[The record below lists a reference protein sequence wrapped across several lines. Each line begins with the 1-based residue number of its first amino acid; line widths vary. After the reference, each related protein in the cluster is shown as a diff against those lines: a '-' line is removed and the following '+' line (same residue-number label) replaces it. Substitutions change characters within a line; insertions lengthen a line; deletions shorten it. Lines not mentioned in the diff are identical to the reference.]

1 MLRKLLPKMHR
12 LYEQSH
18 LAAEFQGFAA
28 WLRATGYS
36 DYLIRRHLSRL
47 RKTLEFGDATADKE
61 WSVEKLK
68 GAFDRYCKLTFKRH
82 TAGYEATRRAYEQ
95 YLQARQR
102 LRRKGPPNDFFGPF
116 RGEYRRHL
124 EEVRGFCVPTV
135 AQHLSTVSE
144 FIANALKRGE
154 SPALL
159 TSQDIEEYLSQ
170 KSRKCDR
177 NTLQHLVA
185 RLRAFLRYAFAHGLI
200 PGRLDVIDTP
210 RTYRGE
216 LPPRALPW
224 PLVKRLLSSI
234 DRSARAGWRNYTMLH
249 LMAYYGL
256 RASEV
261 ADLRVGSI
269 DWSAKTCRV
278 EQRKTHCDLI
288 LPLSDATMSLLRRYL
303 RHGRSDTNH
312 PQLFLRAR
320 NPAGRIKHT
329 AVCNVFYR
337 VAHRSGLSLQQY
349 SSYSLRHA
357 FAMRLLQRGVGV
369 KAIGDCLGHHS
380 LEATCVYLRLNVSA
394 LRTIGL
400 PLPPR
405 KLSGRSSC
413 ER

>member
-1 MLRKLLPKMHR
+1 MLRKLLPKMYR

-28 WLRATGYS
+28 WLRDTGYS
-36 DYLIRRHLSRL
+36 DHLICRHLCRV
-47 RKTLEFGDATADKE
+47 RNALEFSGATVEQE
-61 WSVEKLK
+61 WSTEKLK
-68 GAFDRYCKLTFKRH
+68 QAFDRYCKLTAKRH
-82 TAGYEATRRAYEQ
+82 TVGYHAARRAYEQ
-95 YLQARQR
+95 YLHTRQR
-102 LRRKGPPNDFFGPF
+102 LRKHEHPDDAFGPF
-116 RGEYRRHL
+116 RAEYRKNL

-135 AQHLSTVSE
+135 AQHLSTISE
-144 FIANALKRGE
+144 FFANALKRGE
-154 SPALL
+154 SPGHLSS
-159 TSQDIEEYLSQ
+159 THVEEYLSK
-170 KSRKCDR
+170 KSRTCDR
-177 NTLQHLVA
+177 HTLQHVVA
-185 RLRAFLRYAFAHGLI
+185 RLRAFLRYALTHRLI
-200 PGRLDVIDTP
+200 PERLDIIDTP

-234 DRSARAGWRNYTMLH
+234 DRSARSGWRNYMMLD

-261 ADLRVGSI
+261 ADLRVDSI

-288 LPLSDATMSLLRRYL
+288 LPLSDRTIRLLRRYL
-303 RHGRSDTNH
+303 RHGRPNTNH

-320 NPAGRIKHT
+320 SPAGRIKHT
-329 AVCNVFYR
+329 AVCEVFYK
-337 VAHRSGLSLQQY
+337 VAHRSGLSLPPC

-400 PLPPR
+400 PLPR
-405 KLSGRSSC
+405 LKRHRGLSCAG
-413 ER
+413 

>member
-1 MLRKLLPKMHR
+1 MLRELLPKMHR
-12 LYEQSH
+12 FYEQSH
-18 LAAEFQGFAA
+18 LAAEFREFAA
-28 WLRATGYS
+28 WLRETGYS
-36 DYLIRRHLSRL
+36 DHLICRHLCRV

-61 WSVEKLK
+61 WSAESLRQS
-68 GAFDRYCKLTFKRH
+68 FDRYCKRTSKRH
-82 TAGYEATRRAYEQ
+82 TVGYDAARRAYER
-95 YLQARQR
+95 YLQARNR
-102 LRRKGPPNDFFGPF
+102 LRRSGPSNDLFGPLQS
-116 RGEYRRHL
+116 EYRRYL
-124 EEVRGFCVPTV
+124 EEVRGFCLSTV

-144 FIANALKRGE
+144 FATSALKRGE
-154 SPALL
+154 SPAHL
-159 TSQDIEEYLSQ
+159 TSRDIETYLSQ
-170 KSRKCDR
+170 KSRTCDR
-177 NTLQHLVA
+177 HTLQHVVA
-185 RLRAFLRYAFAHGLI
+185 RLRAFLRYASAHGLI
-200 PGRLDVIDTP
+200 AERLDTIDTP

-261 ADLRVGSI
+261 ADLRVDSI

-288 LPLSDATMSLLRRYL
+288 LPLSDRTINLLQRYL
-303 RHGRSDTNH
+303 RHERPPTNH
-312 PQLFLRAR
+312 PELFLRAR

-329 AVCNVFYR
+329 AVCGVFYKL
-337 VAHRSGLSLQQY
+337 ANRSGLPLQQY

-380 LEATCVYLRLNVSA
+380 LEATCVYLRLNMAA
-394 LRTIGL
+394 LRTVGL
-400 PLPPR
+400 PLPR
-405 KLSGRSSC
+405 VKRSGRSQC
-413 ER
+413 GG